1 MLPASSQ
8 EENSLKES
16 KPVSGQSMQVI
27 NPVIKLHAAP
37 MQKVGIPNKLH
48 LSNILVSSDKV
59 TEQSDTNT
67 ASESVMSTFR
77 SQTGFLDEEPVII
90 MVSEFIPIFQGTDQI
105 SKTINTKEKASLI
118 TARNAC
124 FAFGKDPAVAAYLS
138 AYKAAL
144 STFTKEQQ
152 LPAILS
158 RMSILY
164 ELLKVQNFISGG
176 GRSFASLLERY
187 GDDVKNYLPTKV
199 WQQALLDLKFSFE
212 TYTVKLLAGSYPMI
226 PPQALKD
233 DHLLS
238 GVNASLGA
246 KLWININPSDRIGKL
261 EDLYPTTSED
271 PNFDSILERSIGKLC
286 SLHDKLYVDVG
297 KTYGNGN
304 FPSANSTINSY
315 AGTGRDIALLSTI
328 LTKEF
333 SYSSKIL
340 NKSSD
345 LKNVYG
351 YDAESAAPQSIFDFL
366 IGKFTNSSL
375 DVPLNP
381 TGNGFSLS
389 SLSYDTVSD
398 VQNTGKL
405 NVILTL
411 ENSYLTNSNLIPGA
425 FYYIE
430 SSLQSKDGKTFDV
443 ARLNNFLQK
452 IKYARESSKL
462 LMQMISPTS
471 AGYLDER
478 TASGGG
484 ESRIQV
490 LKNVNNDKIFSR
502 DSSSAASYSSGG
514 RQNLRMSRPPS
525 QQNVMIKSSAQTL
538 IGSVMDNMK
547 DLQNIYLEM
556 QTSKNYQ
563 PSRAVMSE
571 RIAASLLK
579 LCVNFEA
586 GKTSFRKEKVDRIR
600 SIIFLYVLTGN
611 ITNDYIGSIRIAL
624 LEKLY
629 AEIAIKDANSQQ
641 PAASSQS
648 PANVEDISLTKVFK
662 TISSLML
669 SLSSERIFTSTNLTA
684 YSKMDKVVYFMA
696 NFDMLLR
703 VAAAMTPDNF
713 ISSKYVE
720 PNEVVVF

>member
-16 KPVSGQSMQVI
+16 KLVSGQSMQVI
-27 NPVIKLHAAP
+27 NPIVKLHASS
-37 MQKVGIPNKLH
+37 MQKLSMHKNMH

-67 ASESVMSTFR
+67 ASESVMSVFR
-77 SQTGFLDEEPVII
+77 SRTGFLDEEPVII
-90 MVSEFIPIFQGTDQI
+90 MVSEFIPIFQGANQI
-105 SKTINTKEKASLI
+105 SKTINTKEKAALI

-124 FAFGKDPAVAAYLS
+124 FAFGKDPAVTAYLS
-138 AYKAAL
+138 AYKAEL
-144 STFTKEQQ
+144 STFVKEQQ

-164 ELLKVQNFISGG
+164 ELLKVQNFISAG

-226 PPQALKD
+226 APQTSKN

-238 GVNASLGA
+238 GINISLGT
-246 KLWININPSDRIGKL
+246 KLWININPVDRVGEL

-271 PNFDSILERSIGKLC
+271 PNFDIILEKSIIKLS
-286 SLHDKLYVDVG
+286 SLHDKLYVDIG
-297 KTYGNGN
+297 KTYDNGI

-333 SYSSKIL
+333 SYSGKIL
-340 NKSSD
+340 NRSSD

-351 YDAESAAPQSIFDFL
+351 YDTESAAPQSIFDFL

-375 DVPLNP
+375 DVPLKP
-381 TGNGFSLS
+381 IGNGFSLS
-389 SLSYDTVSD
+389 GLSYDIVPD
-398 VQNTGKL
+398 VQNTSKL
-405 NVILTL
+405 NIILAL
-411 ENSYLTNSNLIPGA
+411 ENSYLANSNLIPGA

-462 LMQMISPTS
+462 LMQMISPANT
-471 AGYLDER
+471 GYLDER
-478 TASGGG
+478 TASGG

-514 RQNLRMSRPPS
+514 RQNLRMSRSPS
-525 QQNVMIKSSAQTL
+525 PQNVMIKSSAQTL
-538 IGSVMDNMK
+538 IGSIMDNMK

-579 LCVNFEA
+579 LCVNFED
-586 GKTSFRKEKVDRIR
+586 GNTSFKKEKVDRIR

-611 ITNDYIGSIRIAL
+611 IKNDYIGSIRIAL

-629 AEIAIKDANSQQ
+629 AETAIKDANSQQ

-669 SLSSERIFTSTNLTA
+669 SLSSEHIFTSTNLTA
-684 YSKMDKVVYFMA
+684 YSKMDKVIYFMA

-703 VAAAMTPDNF
+703 IVAAMTPDNF